1 MECWPDI
8 TIIFSK
14 DASEWNEYLTDC
26 FTQMSESHPLTIL
39 HERIDQINFPL
50 GNYETQNFCNSRT
63 VLLIL
68 SPDLLDFIDANAEVF
83 ELTRLLNPK
92 RTVVMLCG
100 VQQHDISRFHRAA
113 LVSYDQWKCLI
124 AKDQDKE
131 FVLSVIQTVLMII
144 QQNEDFCGNKSQFK
158 LTPRKVREVCNS
170 YQ

>member
-1 MECWPDI
+1 MECSPDI

-14 DASEWNEYLTDC
+14 DAEEWDEYLTQC
-26 FTQMSESHPLTIL
+26 FKQMSDSQTLTIL
-39 HERIDQINFPL
+39 HEKIESIKFPL
-50 GNYETQNFCNSRT
+50 STYDTQSFSHSRA

-68 SPDLLDFIDANAEVF
+68 SPDLLDFIDENAEVF

-113 LVSYDQWKCLI
+113 LASYDQWTCLV

-131 FVLSVIQTVLMII
+131 FVLNIIQTVLLIH
-144 QQNEDFCGNKSQFK
+144 QNCDNSSNKPQFK
-158 LTPRKVREVCNS
+158 LTPRKVREVCTACV
-170 YQ
+170 